1 MIACGASRFG
11 RHPNKPTVGQ
21 NDLALRKGTG
31 GEESKAASRRQ
42 DSAYAERVREDP
54 LGRAIGCGAEVE

>member
-1 MIACGASRFG
+1 MIACDSRLG

-42 DSAYAERVREDP
+42 DSAYAERVRKDP
-54 LGRAIGCGAEVE
+54 LGRAIGCGAKEE